1 MNKYLLS
8 LLVVSSIAGAQEVSV
23 FDAGNLNAN
32 SPYGLNSSEKHIL
45 KNQTNINSLSS
56 KVGDMN
62 SLVEAIN
69 RRLEGLE
76 STYEG
81 DSAKLNS
88 TVLKINELSQKMGQ
102 SSDLASNSDAA
113 EIKNVSQQ
121 LLNMKSDSEKEMKES
136 INTLKAALAK
146 ISTLVNKI
154 NSDYVSSSELEK
166 NMQQFITREEFEALK
181 KTLGVKTTQ
190 VTPKKTNQ
198 EKSSAVETKAEE
210 VVAAD
215 EVIKENLTADDKVK
229 LLSDA
234 KKDFDAKNYNS
245 AIPKYE
251 KLVEVNYK
259 PAEGNFYLG
268 EMWYVRKKYDLA
280 ISHFKKS
287 AVLYDKA
294 AYMPTLLLHSAISFE
309 NTKDKENAKNFYST
323 LIELYPNSQE
333 AKTAKTNLNKL

>member
-1 MNKYLLS
+1 MTKYLLS
-8 LLVVSSIAGAQEVSV
+8 FLIVSSLTVAEGVSV
-23 FDAGNLNAN
+23 YGSNDSSGNG
-32 SPYGLNSSEKHIL
+32 SYGLNSSEKHIL
-45 KNQTNINSLSS
+45 KNQNSINALTS
-56 KVGDMN
+56 KVGDIN
-62 SLVEAIN
+62 SLLDSIKN
-69 RRLEGLE
+69 RLEGLE

-88 TVLKINELSQKMGQ
+88 TVLKINELSQKIGQ
-102 SSDLASNSDAA
+102 SSDLASNGDAA

-121 LLNMKSDSEKEMKES
+121 LLNMKKKKKKEMKES

-166 NMQQFITREEFEALK
+166 NMQQFITREQFEALK

-190 VTPKKTNQ
+190 VTPTKTNQ
-198 EKSSAVETKAEE
+198 AKSSAVETK
-210 VVAAD
+210 VSAD
-215 EVIKENLTADDKVK
+215 EVIKENLTAEDKVK
-229 LLSDA
+229 LLNDA
-234 KKDFDAKNYNS
+234 KSDFDAKNYNS

-259 PAEGNFYLG
+259 PAESNFYLG
-268 EMWYVRKKYDLA
+268 EMWYIRKKYDLA

-323 LIELYPNSQE
+323 LIDLYPSSSE
-333 AKTAKTNLNKL
+333 AGIAKKNLTKL

>member
-234 KKDFDAKNYNS
+234 KKDFDVKNY
-245 AIPKYE
+245 AAATAKYE

-259 PAEGNFYLG
+259 PAESNYYLG
-268 EMWYVRKKYDLA
+268 EMWYMRKKYDLA

-323 LIELYPNSQE
+323 LVDLYPDSSE
-333 AKTAKTNLNKL
+333 AKVAKKNLTKL

>member
-190 VTPKKTNQ
+190 VTPTKTNQ
-198 EKSSAVETKAEE
+198 AKSAAVEATASAVA
-210 VVAAD
+210 VD

-229 LLSDA
+229 LLNDA

-259 PAEGNFYLG
+259 PAEGNYYLG

-323 LIELYPNSQE
+323 LIDLYPSSSE
-333 AKTAKTNLNKL
+333 AGIAKKNLTKL

>member
-62 SLVEAIN
+62 SLIEAIN

-88 TVLKINELSQKMGQ
+88 TVLKINELSQKIGQ
-102 SSDLASNSDAA
+102 SSDLASNGDAA

-190 VTPKKTNQ
+190 VTPTKTNQ
-198 EKSSAVETKAEE
+198 AKSSAVETK
-210 VVAAD
+210 VSAD
-215 EVIKENLTADDKVK
+215 EVIKENLTAEDKVK
-229 LLSDA
+229 LLNDA
-234 KKDFDAKNYNS
+234 KSDFDAKNYNS

-259 PAEGNFYLG
+259 PAESNFYLG
-268 EMWYVRKKYDLA
+268 EMWYIRKKYDLA

-309 NTKDKENAKNFYST
+309 NTKDKDNAKNFYST
-323 LIELYPNSQE
+323 LIDLYPSSSE
-333 AKTAKTNLNKL
+333 AGIAKKI

>member
-190 VTPKKTNQ
+190 VTPTKTNQ
-198 EKSSAVETKAEE
+198 AKSSAVETK
-210 VVAAD
+210 VSAD
-215 EVIKENLTADDKVK
+215 EVIKENLTAEDKVK
-229 LLSDA
+229 LLNDA
-234 KKDFDAKNYNS
+234 KSDFDAKNYNS

-259 PAEGNFYLG
+259 PAESNFYLG
-268 EMWYVRKKYDLA
+268 EMWYIRKKYDLA

-309 NTKDKENAKNFYST
+309 NTKDKDNAKNFYST
-323 LIELYPNSQE
+323 LIDLYPSSSE
-333 AKTAKTNLNKL
+333 AGIAKKNLTKL